1 MWNQHNQEA
10 FTHQQLNNLRL
21 LMRKQM
27 NEIVAS
33 ILSAVLVIHKTY
45 ITVMPP
51 IKEHQA
57 VFQWKID
64 FTSIL
69 L

>member
-1 MWNQHNQEA
+1 
-10 FTHQQLNNLRL
+10 
-21 LMRKQM
+21 M

-57 VFQWKID
+57 VVQWKID